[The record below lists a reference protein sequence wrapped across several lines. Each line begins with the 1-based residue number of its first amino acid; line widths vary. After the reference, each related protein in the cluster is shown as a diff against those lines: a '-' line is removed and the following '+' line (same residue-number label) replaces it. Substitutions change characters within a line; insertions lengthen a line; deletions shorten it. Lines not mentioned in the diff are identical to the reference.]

1 MKKTWKITL
10 IAVAAAVVLVLTAA
24 LLISPVAKHYLV
36 KHSPELI
43 GRQVTVDKLRFNL
56 FTGRLHL
63 TDLRIAGAEDST
75 TFFSFADLEVR
86 MRLLPLL
93 AHRIEVR
100 RIALR
105 RPDLKI
111 YQRGSEFNFDDITAK
126 FKSDTTQVTPAEP
139 SEPWEIGIYDIS
151 IAEGHIFYK
160 DLLLN
165 AKWGLNDLNLQIPG
179 VYFSREKT
187 DVGVVL
193 NFAEGGSLATDLAY
207 RVETSDYDLGI
218 RLKDFTLAGLL
229 PYLQQSLDVNA
240 VEGRLTADVHLQGN
254 TDHLLDMNAKGSAT
268 LAGFAL
274 RDGSDAAVL
283 TADTLHIDLA
293 EGKLQ
298 PMSLQFNRIYASGVQ
313 ALAELRADGGN
324 NLTALMKPSP
334 EDAAGQTPG
343 GGAADAPA
351 TTSSQEAMK
360 LTVADLEIRRSGVTL
375 RDLSLAKPF
384 EYRVADIRMKSR
396 DFDPAKRNKLTV
408 QARMQKTGSAR
419 LVWDGSLSDIGNQN
433 ITLLLSNLDLRD
445 FTPYSEHF
453 TAYPITAGNLS
464 FRSQNVIR
472 NRYLDGT
479 NHLDAFEP
487 KVDKKRKDL
496 KPEMNIPLKLGLYV
510 LKDKKGHVQ
519 MDLPVKGSLDSP
531 EFSYRKI
538 VMKAIGNVLLKVVT
552 APFSFLGG
560 GRDNLEYIDIDPLQY
575 AFTSE
580 QYASF
585 DKLAQT
591 LQEKPEMKIALTQ
604 RIAYDK
610 ALARQ
615 AQNNLRM
622 AYHNSRQPRDTTGRQ
637 PQLSMLEYE
646 KIQAL
651 DFKSEVM
658 NAFADSLVR
667 LRGLDPSRMNTAEK
681 ALTLYRSAA
690 AAQLERIVAR
700 RDSALMQ
707 YMTSAHTLPAET
719 FRIQT
724 PDSATFRNY
733 SGRDRYTIGLEV
745 DGETVEVASETEPTT
760 AIPAGEATEIRPAPA
775 VSVGEADT
783 PPSPEESATTSRTAV

>member
-10 IAVAAAVVLVLTAA
+10 IAVAVVFVLVMTAA
-24 LLISPVAKHYLV
+24 LLVSPVAKHYLV

-56 FTGRLHL
+56 FTGRLHV
-63 TDLRIAGAEDST
+63 TDLRIAGVEDST
-75 TFFSFADLEVR
+75 TFFSLADLEVR

-93 AHRIEVR
+93 AHRIDVK

-111 YQRGSEFNFDDITAK
+111 YQRGSEFNFDDIAAK
-126 FKSDTTQVTPAEP
+126 FRSDTTQITPAEP
-139 SEPWEIGIYDIS
+139 SEAWEIGIYDIS

-160 DLLLN
+160 DLLIG
-165 AKWGLNDLNLQIPG
+165 ATWGLNDLDLQIPG

-193 NFAEGGSLATDLAY
+193 NFAEGGSLATALAY

-218 RLKDFTLAGLL
+218 RLTDFTLAGLR
-229 PYLQQSLDVNA
+229 PYLQQSLDVNG

-254 TDHLLDMNAKGSAT
+254 TDHLLEMNAEGTAT

-274 RDGSDAAVL
+274 RDHSDVAVV

-298 PMSLQFNRIYASGVQ
+298 PMTLRFNRIYASGVQ

-324 NLTALMKPSP
+324 NLAALIKPSP
-334 EDAAGQTPG
+334 ETGAEQMPKTATDPSPG
-343 GGAADAPA
+343 TASSAD
-351 TTSSQEAMK
+351 AMK

-375 RDLSLAKPF
+375 RDLSLEKPF
-384 EYRVADIRMKSR
+384 EYRVTDIRMKSR
-396 DFDPAKRNKLTV
+396 DFDPDKRNKLTV
-408 QARMQKTGSAR
+408 QARMQQTGTAR
-419 LVWDGSLSDIGNQN
+419 LVWDGSLTDIGNQN

-445 FTPYSEHF
+445 FSPYSEHF
-453 TAYPITAGNLS
+453 TAYPISGGNLS

-487 KVDKKRKDL
+487 KVDKKRKGL
-496 KPEMNIPLKLGLYV
+496 QPEMNIPLKLGLYV
-510 LKDKKGHVQ
+510 LKDKKGHVR

-560 GRDNLEYIDIDPLQY
+560 HRDNLEYIAIDPLQY

-591 LQEKPEMKIALTQ
+591 LLEKPEMKVALTQ

-610 ALARQ
+610 ALTRLAE
-615 AQNNLRM
+615 NNLRM
-622 AYHNSRQPRDTTGRQ
+622 AYYNSRQPRDTTGRK

-651 DFKSEVM
+651 DFKSDAV

-667 LRGLDPSRMNTAEK
+667 LRGQDPSRMDPAEK
-681 ALTLYRSAA
+681 ALALYRSTAT
-690 AAQLERIVAR
+690 AQLDRIVAR

-707 YMTSAHTLPAET
+707 YMTSAHALPAGV
-719 FRIQT
+719 FRIQ
-724 PDSATFRNY
+724 PSDSATFHSY
-733 SGRDRYTIGLEV
+733 VGRDRYTIGLEV
-745 DGETVEVASETEPTT
+745 DGETVEIAAEAPSVPTAQADEAEETAT
-760 AIPAGEATEIRPAPA
+760 AADLPAGKQ
-775 VSVGEADT
+775 DT
-783 PPSPEESATTSRTAV
+783 PANREEPVGSAA

>member
-10 IAVAAAVVLVLTAA
+10 IAAATVLVLVLAVA
-24 LLISPVAKHYLV
+24 LLVSPVAKHYLV

-56 FTGRLHL
+56 FTGRLHV

-93 AHRIEVR
+93 AHRIDVK
-100 RIALR
+100 RIALQS
-105 RPDLKI
+105 PDLKI
-111 YQRGSEFNFDDITAK
+111 YQRGSEFNFDDIVAK
-126 FKSDTTQVTPAEP
+126 FRSDTTQVAPAEP
-139 SEPWEIGIYDIS
+139 AEAWEIGIYDIS

-160 DLLLN
+160 DLLIG
-165 AKWGLNDLNLQIPG
+165 ATWGLNDLNLQIPG

-218 RLKDFTLAGLL
+218 RLTDFTLAGLL
-229 PYLQQSLDVNA
+229 PYVQQSLDVNG

-254 TDHLLDMNAKGSAT
+254 ADHLLEMNAKGTAT

-274 RDGSDAAVL
+274 RDRSDAAVL

-293 EGKLQ
+293 EGKPQ
-298 PMSLQFNRIYASGVQ
+298 PMTLRFNRIYASGVQ
-313 ALAELRADGGN
+313 ALAELHADGGN
-324 NLTALMKPSP
+324 NLAALIKPSP
-334 EDAAGQTPG
+334 ADAAGQTPEN
-343 GGAADAPA
+343 GAADAPA
-351 TTSSQEAMK
+351 TTSSQEAVK

-375 RDLSLAKPF
+375 RDLTLEKPF
-384 EYRVADIRMKSR
+384 EYRVGDIRMKSR
-396 DFDPAKRNKLTV
+396 DFDPDKRNKLTI
-408 QARMQKTGSAR
+408 QARMQKTGTAR

-453 TAYPITAGNLS
+453 TAYPVTAGNLS

-560 GRDNLEYIDIDPLQY
+560 HRDNLEYIDIDPLQY

-585 DKLAQT
+585 DKLAQM

-604 RIAYDK
+604 RIACDR

-622 AYHNSRQPRDTTGRQ
+622 AYYNSRQPRDTTGRQ
-637 PQLSMLEYE
+637 PQLSMLDYE

-651 DFKSEVM
+651 DFKSEAV
-658 NAFADSLVR
+658 NAFTDSLVR
-667 LRGLDPSRMNTAEK
+667 AAGQDPARMNAAGK
-681 ALTLYRSAA
+681 ALALFGETATT
-690 AAQLERIVAR
+690 QLTGIVAR
-700 RDSALMQ
+700 RDSALMR
-707 YMTSAHTLPAET
+707 YMTTTHALPAGA
-719 FRIQT
+719 FRIQ
-724 PDSATFRNY
+724 PADSATLRSYN
-733 SGRDRYTIGLEV
+733 GRDRYTIALEV
-745 DGETVEVASETEPTT
+745 DGETVEIAPETSPDGTDTIPMSENHEDIAQQIGTN
-760 AIPAGEATEIRPAPA
+760 PAPEPA
-775 VSVGEADT
+775 PT
-783 PPSPEESATTSRTAV
+783 EE